1 LILIHIF
8 KSTTIK
14 QTNLSKRDFRGEEQI
29 TLYNKEMG
37 QKMEDVTQTQR
48 KTIKRLEN
56 ISQTNLNLKG
66 EIQQNQSQSLHMNP
80 IFTKNF

>member
-1 LILIHIF
+1 
-8 KSTTIK
+8 
-14 QTNLSKRDFRGEEQI
+14 
-29 TLYNKEMG
+29 
-37 QKMEDVTQTQR
+37 MEDVTQTQR